1 MIGGGEKSNNN
12 KNLTQFPSINRGI
25 EIHKT
30 LLLNVRTKE
39 KQRRKEVNPNQG
51 ELNQE
56 LRFQGIRGKGKSLCT
71 LGYLNL

>member
-1 MIGGGEKSNNN
+1 MIGGGEKRNKN

-39 KQRRKEVNPNQG
+39 KQRGKEANSNQG
-51 ELNQE
+51 ELNQK
-56 LRFQGIRGKGKSLCT
+56 LRFQGIRGKGENLCT